1 MVKFV
6 SCVKLMLVKA
16 QTRQKESYY
25 VDPVLKKLLRFWICS
40 VLIDTCGRALSS
52 VFSHEYICHKCQNC
66 VEALPTLLKK
76 AKDEKDEIIQFIVKK
91 LPPTR
96 PTIGR
101 KRSIEQREGCGQS
114 GSSSK
119 RVAVGDTSPT
129 RTPERS
135 LQTTPTSNQ
144 KDIKVYKN
152 VVMND

>member
-1 MVKFV
+1 
-6 SCVKLMLVKA
+6 MLVKA

-25 VDPVLKKLLRFWICS
+25 MDPVRVKEAVAILDMLS
-40 VLIDTCGRALSS
+40 IDTCGRALSS

-101 KRSIEQREGCGQS
+101 KRSIEQREGCGQG

-119 RVAVGDTSPT
+119 
-129 RTPERS
+129 
-135 LQTTPTSNQ
+135 
-144 KDIKVYKN
+144 
-152 VVMND
+152 